1 MLPMRRGQTESLAPS
16 GGIGGPR
23 RSRGCQRGG
32 GTHTGR
38 GVTTARR
45 RRIIAASQGAQGS
58 PRPPFLHEERRAV
71 CCTTRSEITF
81 HPPGGGAPGAV
92 PRRSPMSEKVEV
104 NEKAIKETMAE
115 LSAGFARNAGA
126 VADVLA
132 RWRKPEVARAV
143 IDSVLAGDGR
153 AFRELARLDPDPVGP
168 PIRNIPDFRDF
179 CTILFEVAEKLSPRP
194 QVTVCR
200 LRIDPPLSGPER
212 VLFSVM

>member
-1 MLPMRRGQTESLAPS
+1 
-16 GGIGGPR
+16 
-23 RSRGCQRGG
+23 
-32 GTHTGR
+32 
-38 GVTTARR
+38 
-45 RRIIAASQGAQGS
+45 
-58 PRPPFLHEERRAV
+58 
-71 CCTTRSEITF
+71 
-81 HPPGGGAPGAV
+81 
-92 PRRSPMSEKVEV
+92 MSEKVEV

-212 VLFSVM
+212 VLFSVITTRCGLVLGPPVLTVFGAQPPIFGPIVSGPEPCLEELKNAGIVKCVKEAAEGATIQWGPPVRVCAKP